1 MKCPKCKQGLM
12 WPENDLEG
20 RETGRVCRVCGNRT
34 WADFTIRRATMRDAD
49 TAHTAAHPLRQRRM
63 LTDEERQY
71 IIDQR
76 AAGVPGKQI
85 AAHLK
90 CHQNLV
96 FGALSRHKAKQKEVV
111 NHA

>member
-1 MKCPKCKQGLM
+1 MKCPKCTQGLM
-12 WPENDLEG
+12 WPETDLEG

-34 WADFTIRRATMRDAD
+34 WNDFIIRTATKKDAD
-49 TAHTAAHPLRQRRM
+49 TCHTAAHVLRPRRM
-63 LTDEERQY
+63 LTDAERQY

-85 AAHLK
+85 AEQLK
-90 CHQNLV
+90 IHQNLV
-96 FGALSRHKAKQKEVV
+96 FGALSRHKAKQQEV